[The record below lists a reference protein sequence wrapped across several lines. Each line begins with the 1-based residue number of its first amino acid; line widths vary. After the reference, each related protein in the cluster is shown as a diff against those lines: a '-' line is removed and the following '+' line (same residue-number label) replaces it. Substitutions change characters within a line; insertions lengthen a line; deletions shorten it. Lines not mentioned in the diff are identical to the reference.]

1 MRTTP
6 TRAAIALLGFL
17 TLHGCARAVQ
27 QGAMQPLQG
36 DRIEGDRSESLR
48 FDNAGRDR
56 VDIYLVGETRSWHVG
71 RLAPGQARWLT
82 LPRDVSPSDRARLQM
97 VVLANAS
104 LSVDPRRAP
113 RAVTTLL
120 QPLGTLASQ
129 RWSFTQG
136 QLSAL
141 RMDGAGTR

>member
-1 MRTTP
+1 MFTTHMRATV
-6 TRAAIALLGFL
+6 ALLGFL
-17 TLHGCARAVQ
+17 AIHGCARAVQ
-27 QGAMQPLQG
+27 QGEVRALQG

-56 VDIYLVGETRSWHVG
+56 VDIYLVGETRSWRIG
-71 RLAPGQARWLT
+71 RLEPGQARWLT
-82 LPRDVSPSDRARLQM
+82 LPREIAPSDRARLQM
-97 VVLANAS
+97 VVLANAP
-104 LSVDPRRAP
+104 LTVDPRRVP

-120 QPLGTLASQ
+120 QPVGALAAQ